1 MVQLVLVIAVLVGVS
16 ALWFSGGQLSPL
28 GSVATTTSP
37 VEIVSAVEAQLNDIV
52 SSTAKRTAD
61 VVGESALESVRSVS
75 QVYDEFPVRFPM
87 MIGGVAV
94 EASVATT
101 VADRVKGLSRTTQLP
116 SNVVKLFVFDLDGPQ
131 SIWMKDMQYP
141 IDIIWLDTEGKVVHI
156 APSVD
161 PSTYPSS
168 FFSPVP
174 ARYVV
179 EAGAGFAA
187 THGVVLGTPVQLPLL
202 R

>member
-1 MVQLVLVIAVLVGVS
+1 MVQLILVVAVLVGVS
-16 ALWFSGGQLSPL
+16 ALWFGGGQLSPW

-37 VEIVSAVEAQLNDIV
+37 VEMVETVETYLDDIA
-52 SSTAKRTAD
+52 SSTAQRTAD
-61 VVGESALESVRSVS
+61 VIGESALESVRSVS
-75 QVYDEFPVRFPM
+75 EVYDEFPVRFPM
-87 MIGGVAV
+87 LIGGVRV

-101 VADRVKGLSRTTQLP
+101 VVDRIQGLSRTTQLP

-141 IDIIWLDTEGKVVHI
+141 IDIIWLDSEGRVVHI

-187 THGVVLGTPVQLPLL
+187 TNGVVLGTQVELPLL